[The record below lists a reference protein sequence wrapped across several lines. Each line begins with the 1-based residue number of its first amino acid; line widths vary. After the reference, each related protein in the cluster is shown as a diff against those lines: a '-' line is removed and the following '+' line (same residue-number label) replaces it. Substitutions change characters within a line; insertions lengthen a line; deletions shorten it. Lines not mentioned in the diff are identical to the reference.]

1 MTVTRDS
8 PRVNGTVHPDIRDV
22 LESGHGHCCFG
33 ERELYWIVLQ
43 PAQANTFDKPNELR
57 TITRHTMIK
66 VEHYILFDSGC
77 AQCTD
82 VAAQIENASDHKL
95 LGKSL
100 YAPEAKQWL
109 DRARPGWKFEPTLVQ
124 LNGETVH
131 AYTGM
136 AMRTHLLTFL
146 NPMQLLRVARVV
158 QKAGIPLF
166 GAVQAHE
173 PDPLMGGGDA
183 DSAHASTPDEAEAVS
198 GFSYTHDGPA
208 LGTVT
213 PVAELTTTTGKT
225 FSLTTERERNLILLF
240 LSTSCG
246 FCRKVAEYLNEFAH
260 GAPEDLVLVF
270 SATEPEKLRD
280 FVKEFNLAALPIVV
294 SPETRSAYGVVG
306 VPYGYALDTRG
317 VIRGKGIVNNDE
329 HLDSLANTFY
339 VSVEAFKQALDSRTE
354 DKVVVS

>member
-1 MTVTRDS
+1 MS
-8 PRVNGTVHPDIRDV
+8 
-22 LESGHGHCCFG
+22 
-33 ERELYWIVLQ
+33 
-43 PAQANTFDKPNELR
+43 
-57 TITRHTMIK
+57 K

-82 VAAQIENASDHKL
+82 VAAEIEKASGHKL
-95 LGKSL
+95 RGKSL

-109 DRARPGWKFEPTLVQ
+109 DRARPGWKFEPTLVDVDSD
-124 LNGETVH
+124 NVR

-146 NPMQLLRVARVV
+146 NPLQLLHVARVV
-158 QKAGIPLF
+158 QKAGVPLF
-166 GAVQAHE
+166 GAIEAREPDALLAEQAGAEAAHE
-173 PDPLMGGGDA
+173 
-183 DSAHASTPDEAEAVS
+183 TTTAETDTLS
-198 GFSYTHDGPA
+198 GFSYTQDGPA

-213 PVAELTTTTGKT
+213 PVTDLTTTTGKT
-225 FSLTTERERNLILLF
+225 FSLIAERDRNLILLF

-246 FCRKVAEYLNEFAH
+246 FCRKVAEYLPQFASD
-260 GAPEDLVLVF
+260 APEDLILVF
-270 SATEPEKLRD
+270 GAVEPEKLRE
-280 FVKEFNLAALPIVV
+280 FVKEFQLAELPIVV

-339 VSVEAFKQALDSRTE
+339 VSVDAFKQALDSRKE
-354 DKVVVS
+354 ARVVVS

>member
-1 MTVTRDS
+1 M
-8 PRVNGTVHPDIRDV
+8 N
-22 LESGHGHCCFG
+22 
-33 ERELYWIVLQ
+33 
-43 PAQANTFDKPNELR
+43 
-57 TITRHTMIK
+57 K
-66 VEHYILFDSGC
+66 VAHYILFDSGC

-109 DRARPGWKFEPTLVQ
+109 DRARPGWKFEPTLVE
-124 LNGETVH
+124 LDGETVR

-146 NPMQLLRVARVV
+146 NPLQLLRVARVV
-158 QKAGIPLF
+158 QKAGVPLF
-166 GAVQAHE
+166 GAVQAHD
-173 PDPLMGGGDA
+173 PDPQLQAQSDAKAVHADPNAEGDA
-183 DSAHASTPDEAEAVS
+183 LS

-208 LGTVT
+208 LGTMT

-246 FCRKVAEYLNEFAH
+246 FCRKVAGNLSEFAG
-260 GAPEDLVLVF
+260 GAPEDVLLVF
-270 SATEPEKLRD
+270 STTEPEKLRD
-280 FVKEFNLAALPIVV
+280 FVKEFHLASLPIVI
-294 SPETRSAYGVVG
+294 SPEARSAYGVVG
-306 VPYGYALDTRG
+306 VPYGYALDTHG

-329 HLDSLANTFY
+329 HLDALANTFY